1 MKNQNLKSM
10 VQLAA
15 CESNISAE
23 SVLQELVPLIQSYF
37 ISLVSQEGKKLYISI
52 LNGQRFLLEICETE

>member
-1 MKNQNLKSM
+1 M

-23 SVLQELVPLIQSYF
+23 SVLQELLPLIKSYF
-37 ISLVSQEGKKLYISI
+37 ISLVSQEGKKLYISF
-52 LNGQRFLLEICETE
+52 LNGQRFY

>member
-1 MKNQNLKSM
+1 M

-23 SVLQELVPLIQSYF
+23 SVLQKLVPLIKSYF
-37 ISLVSQEGKKLYISI
+37 ISLVSQKVKSFIY
-52 LNGQRFLLEICETE
+52 RF